1 MDSYGIY
8 RQTNN
13 LIQKHGT
20 RNPIKLAQS
29 MSIQIYDVP
38 EFTDL
43 LGMYTYRWKHR
54 MIFLNPNV
62 NGILYNM
69 VCGHELGHDLLHR
82 HLAGENGLQE
92 FQLFDMTDI
101 TEYEANAV
109 NAHIL
114 IDEDEMVELFKQ
126 GYDIAQAASVL
137 RVNINL
143 LLIKVQE
150 MNRLGMDF
158 KLPYTPDAQ
167 FFRGTKY

>member
-1 MDSYGIY
+1 MSRYF
-8 RQTNN
+8 
-13 LIQKHGT
+13 LF
-20 RNPIKLAQS
+20 QS
-29 MSIQIYDVP
+29 SIP
-38 EFTDL
+38 
-43 LGMYTYRWKHR
+43 R
-54 MIFLNPNV
+54 
-62 NGILYNM
+62 
-69 VCGHELGHDLLHR
+69 
-82 HLAGENGLQE
+82 
-92 FQLFDMTDI
+92 
-101 TEYEANAV
+101 YEANAV

>member
-1 MDSYGIY
+1 
-8 RQTNN
+8 
-13 LIQKHGT
+13 
-20 RNPIKLAQS
+20 
-29 MSIQIYDVP
+29 
-38 EFTDL
+38 
-43 LGMYTYRWKHR
+43 

-62 NGILYNM
+62 NRTLYNM
-69 VCGHELGHDLLHR
+69 VCGHEIGHDLLHR
-82 HLAGENGLQE
+82 HLAGEGGLKE

-109 NAHIL
+109 NAHLL
-114 IDEDEMVELFKQ
+114 IDEDEMVNLFRQ
-126 GYDIAQAASVL
+126 GYDIAQAASIL

-158 KLPYTPDAQ
+158 KLPYAPDAQ

>member
-1 MDSYGIY
+1 MDSYEIY

-20 RNPIKLAQS
+20 RNPIKLAPS
-29 MSIQIYDVP
+29 MGIRIYDVP

-62 NGILYNM
+62 NRTLYNM
-69 VCGHELGHDLLHR
+69 VCGHEIGHDLLHR
-82 HLAGENGLQE
+82 HLAGEGGLKE
-92 FQLFDMTDI
+92 FQIFDMTDI

-114 IDEDEMVELFKQ
+114 IDEDEMVDLFRQ
-126 GYDIAQAASVL
+126 GYDIAQAARIL

-158 KLPYTPDAQ
+158 KLPYAPNAQ

>member
-1 MDSYGIY
+1 MDSYEIY

-13 LIQKHGT
+13 LIHKHGT
-20 RNPIKLAQS
+20 RNPLKLAPS
-29 MSIQIYDVP
+29 MGIQIYNVP

-43 LGMYTYRWKHR
+43 LGMYAYRWKHR

-62 NGILYNM
+62 NRILYNM

-82 HLAGENGLQE
+82 HLAGENGLKE
-92 FQLFDMTDI
+92 FELFDMTDI

-114 IDEDEMVELFKQ
+114 IDEYEMVELFKQ
-126 GYDIAQAASVL
+126 GYDIAQTASIL

>member
-1 MDSYGIY
+1 MDSYEIY

-20 RNPIKLAQS
+20 RNPIKLAPS
-29 MSIQIYDVP
+29 MGIRIYDVP

-62 NGILYNM
+62 NRTLYNM
-69 VCGHELGHDLLHR
+69 VCGHEIEHDLLHR
-82 HLAGENGLQE
+82 HLVGEGGLKE
-92 FQLFDMTDI
+92 FQIFDMTDI

-114 IDEDEMVELFKQ
+114 IDEDEMVDLFRQ
-126 GYDIAQAASVL
+126 GYDIAQAASIL

-158 KLPYTPDAQ
+158 KLPYAPNAQ